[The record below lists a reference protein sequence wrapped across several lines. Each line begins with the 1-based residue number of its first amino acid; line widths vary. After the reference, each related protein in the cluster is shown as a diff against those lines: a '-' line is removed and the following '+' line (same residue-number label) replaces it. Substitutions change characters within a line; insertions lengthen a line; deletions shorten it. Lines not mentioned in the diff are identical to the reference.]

1 MKKTYLKFDKSGD
14 EYRRLMDDITTKL
27 ESSLYCWEVDDELH
41 TLWELGD
48 HGDTNA
54 FLRYAAALL
63 MEGKGWYNPQEA
75 KIVLDE
81 LIEIIL
87 M

>member
-27 ESSLYCWEVDDELH
+27 ESSQHSWEVDDELH
-41 TLWELGD
+41 ILWELGD
-48 HGDTNA
+48 YGDTNA
-54 FLRYAAALL
+54 FLRYASALL

-75 KIVLDE
+75 KVVLDE
-81 LIEIIL
+81 LIEVV
-87 M
+87 